1 MKRPVALALAMPHA
15 TWMTRSWMTRSLI
28 AGSAWGVALTAGLTG
43 MEFAQCGAACIDQTV
58 MTAAVSVA
66 AGIGAMGVL
75 IALTRNGR

>member
-1 MKRPVALALAMPHA
+1 MKRPVALALTLPR
-15 TWMTRSWMTRSLI
+15 TRWMTRSWMIRSLV
-28 AGSAWGVALTAGLTG
+28 AGSAWGLALTAGLTG
-43 MEFAQCGAACIDQTV
+43 MAFAQCGAACIDQTA